1 MFGRSSK
8 RCRCLCDVM
17 EVSKEGKRFAIATF
31 LIGVA
36 ALNTGNNLIYLIFS
50 LMLSFIILSVVL
62 GRANLSGLSLD
73 FGGSPALF
81 SGEDAMLTISVRN
94 HKRMIPSYSVQCL
107 FPGALAP
114 AYFGMI
120 PPLQRVEREMAV
132 RFERRGIY
140 SYGDFQLLSDF
151 PFILLKG
158 ERSIGVNGEL
168 LVYPALRP
176 LGGLLDSVRGEEG
189 MEVSSL
195 SASGDDVHSLREFR
209 DGDDRRSIHWK
220 ASAKTGV
227 LFVKEYADFE
237 VRRLT
242 VILDNLLPEGGELFE
257 RAVSLAGSLAKD
269 FLERGYFVRFVSC
282 RKVILFGSGEEQLFT
297 ILDTLAVIKEE
308 DSWDNLQRDSGE
320 GYFVSILKS
329 RRSMRRTYD
338 GTGSKVIY
346 AEDV

>member
-1 MFGRSSK
+1 
-8 RCRCLCDVM
+8 VM
-17 EVSKEGKRFAIATF
+17 KVSKEGKRFAIATF

-62 GRANLSGLSLD
+62 GKANLSRLSLA
-73 FGGSPALF
+73 FRGSPVLF
-81 SGEDAMLTISVRN
+81 AGEAAMLKMSVMN

-120 PPLQRVEREMAV
+120 GADQSVEKEMTV
-132 RFERRGIY
+132 KFERRGIY
-140 SYGDFQLLSDF
+140 SYGDFQFRSDF
-151 PFILLKG
+151 PFILLRG
-158 ERSIGVNGEL
+158 ERSMRVNGEL
-168 LVYPALRP
+168 LVYPALRS
-176 LGGLLDSVRGEEG
+176 LGGLLDSVRGDEG
-189 MEVSSL
+189 VEVFSL

-209 DGDDRRSIHWK
+209 DGDDRRRIHWK

-227 LFVKEYADFE
+227 LFVKEYADYE
-237 VRRLT
+237 VRKLT

-257 RAVSLAGSLAKD
+257 RTVSLAASLAKN
-269 FLERGYFVRFVSC
+269 FLERGYFVRVVSC
-282 RKVILFGSGEEQLFT
+282 RKIIPFGSGEEQLFN
-297 ILDTLAVIKEE
+297 ILDILAVIKEE

-329 RRSMRRTYD
+329 RRSVRRPYD
-338 GTGSKVIY
+338 GIGSKVIY